1 MKKLFILC
9 LMALMLVLTSCGGE
23 QKQGSE
29 TEQIKES
36 EVLETTADTTTE
48 DDGWSEVY
56 RP

>member
-1 MKKLFILC
+1 MNKLFILC
-9 LMALMLVLTSCGGE
+9 LVSLMLVLTSCGGE

-36 EVLETTADTTTE
+36 EFLETIADTTTE